1 MTDPKSRSLMTPL
14 ERGNSDA
21 KQPHPMLI
29 LVLGFLTAVGFAGAC
44 LCGGM
49 VWWFRPVFREDADYA
64 RNLTAQV
71 VDIGLLDASKT
82 QAYLPKGTIEWNVAF
97 LLNVRGV
104 YYERFAGDGLLTLIE
119 VNSRFRTEEDVRRH
133 IRQTLEEKGGGGA
146 ALKIDETLTK
156 RVTTTVRGEQIEF
169 TFRIGKAPS
178 TGHSYHLVEGVFD
191 GNNGEVLLAMRVDD
205 DVWSEAEALDI
216 IRSIK

>member
-1 MTDPKSRSLMTPL
+1 MKETPRSLMTPL
-14 ERGNSDA
+14 ERGNVDA
-21 KQPHPMLI
+21 KQPHPVLI
-29 LVLGFLTAVGFAGAC
+29 LVLGVFTAFGFAGAC

-49 VWWFRPVFREDADYA
+49 VWWFRPVFREHADYA
-64 RNLTAQV
+64 RDLTAQV
-71 VDIGLLDASKT
+71 VDIGLTDTTMT

-97 LLNVRGV
+97 LLQVRGI

-156 RVTTTVRGEQIEF
+156 RIAKTVRGEQIEF

-178 TGHSYHLVEGVFD
+178 TGRTYHLVEGVFD

-205 DVWSEAEALDI
+205 EIWSEAEAMDI
-216 IRSIK
+216 INSIR